1 MRTARRTFARQ
12 KELGIIPKDAELSR
26 HDPDVPDW
34 NKLSPGE
41 KKLYARMME
50 VFAGF
55 LTHTDHH
62 YGRLFD
68 FLKTI
73 GEFDNTLIMFISDNG
88 ASSEGGPHRIGQREQ
103 VLQQRAGLAGSRTW
117 R

>member
-1 MRTARRTFARQ
+1 MQDWDT
-12 KELGIIPKDAELSR
+12 LSA
-26 HDPDVPDW
+26 D
-34 NKLSPGE
+34 E

-55 LTHTDHH
+55 LTHTDYH

-73 GEFDNTLIMFISDNG
+73 GEWENTIDHVHLRQRRQLRRRPD
-88 ASSEGGPHRIGQREQ
+88 RIGEREQ